1 MADGLWL
8 WRLKRWMPE
17 RFSRLATRMALSQA
31 RKHRISIE
39 I

>member
-1 MADGLWL
+1 MADGRWL

-17 RFSRLATRMALSQA
+17 RFSRMATRMALSQA
-31 RKHRISIE
+31 RKHGISIE